1 MPFDTNLEASP
12 YFDDFDSSKDYYRI
26 LFKPATA
33 VQVREVNQLQ
43 AILANQTEQF
53 GDHILKAGTIVDGCD
68 FSFKSQMDYAK
79 ILDTTVNGEAVNV
92 LKLNGLFLKGL
103 TNKKR
108 AQVTHIEDGNEG
120 DGINLKTLYINYT
133 DERDATSEN
142 QTFVQGETLEV
153 YATDDRL
160 WGFNVVGGGNVQAF
174 SNTDAIA
181 ILSAIEIEVVA
192 GASNDWANSF
202 VSGERLQN
210 SDSSIDVFL
219 TTDDGT
225 VSGEPAFY
233 VATEAE
239 TAILRIKPNPAKQF
253 GTNIDVNSWNIPD
266 GTVLTSATSGNEF
279 RVIRSIGSGATA
291 SVLTTAAGQI
301 NKIEISTGGSEYTTP
316 PHVSIYSLAASQSNV
331 QNLLINPQ
339 MYYQRVRIADSINF
353 QNPIGVGYGMSIQS
367 GKIYQ
372 KGLFLNVLAQ
382 FTMVDKYSNTPDAI
396 SVGFNSTESI
406 VNVFTDGTLYDNA
419 AGFLNQSAPGADRL
433 KLSPVL
439 VTKTETQ
446 AIETA
451 DFFPIVK
458 FSEGRPYDQQK
469 ETQYDKLGDMIA
481 QRTYEESGNYVLD
494 PFEAT
499 TSSALAM
506 ANTDTHFRVVI
517 DPGHAYINGFRI
529 QTEQNFAKEV
539 QKGTDTFNQKLIGKD
554 AAYGSYIRVHQ
565 LAGVHSFKNN
575 QQVQLH
581 RLTRNFINNYDYDGG
596 SGTGNTVSTAT
607 MSGNDQI
614 GTARIRNIIHE
625 RGIQGTS
632 NAVYRIYLYD
642 IQMNPG
648 RSFSLV
654 RSIFSP
660 SDNGSEEGVA
670 DILRDVAINV
680 LSDLKRASTD
690 GSTVDY
696 ANKRI
701 AVLHEAKSDTLVFN
715 TGRPAKAFTNYSYI
729 YRSSSS
735 ATYADLNGKISV
747 SSDGGTE
754 YTFPYISN
762 LSSSEENDLIIV
774 PTGDVS
780 LSTATYTGVGLTKN
794 GTKITINSSTPSADV
809 TNDFRIGDWLKDAQ
823 GNVCQITSII
833 SSNVFNI
840 RTNSGFGDTATSQ
853 TFTRFFPKDIPVD
866 LSQRSTMY
874 ANVSSDSLSMDIYL
888 GDPVVN
894 TNPFTV
900 TFDQKATNV
909 RSTLTVNRNQVV
921 KLSSGGTYP
930 KCLGVPGIFRLRA
943 VYDSADKSGTDI
955 TDEFYIDH
963 NQNENYYGLGYL
975 YRTELSNGSTSLTSG
990 TICVEFDCLSEG
1002 SHGLKIIDSYNIDDE
1017 TTLAAMTTGIHTLE
1031 IPEMIGESG
1040 AYYDMRE
1047 CLDFRPFATATA
1059 TLTNDPNSATIN
1071 PTETIAFGNGPFKI
1085 PKPQSDIKFDLE
1097 FYKQRNDEISIKSD
1111 GSFEINTDGVDLNN
1125 KNNPNK
1131 IALYN
1136 LAVAA
1141 YPSIPSVLSGSIREI
1156 VDTKVINNVTSNRRL
1171 RRYSNKLNKLDNTPR
1186 VYTMNEIARLENR
1199 IKALEYNQNLSE
1211 LENDTTK
1218 RSIQSSVDSTIDR
1231 FKFGFF
1237 VDNFENYK
1245 HTATTN
1251 PYHTASIYEYVL
1263 QPAMGTVNLD
1273 FRLSDS
1279 STKFLNGD
1287 TAVFPNTR
1295 RQLVSQT
1302 IATHGPVI
1310 IIPEPPQIKEIC
1322 RFETNRNRKNVGDK
1336 VSTYSTLERVWE
1348 EFTFEAADRSDGV
1361 VRFVELKF
1369 VNPDGGIAYE
1379 IIQSKT
1385 DPTSNRPETGN
1396 SVWAPTNTLGGT
1408 NQLTS
1413 AEAIE
1418 LYNKRYPVKSRH
1430 TSVYP
1435 ASVNPWFTAGTTQS
1449 FNVVLGNVTGTPTAV
1464 YRGFKGAGKIRFA
1477 YNFNLGKYI
1486 TVRVHKK
1493 KEVFNFEICYPSIEV
1508 EDTIYDQGAGTYVQ
1522 EPPAVCAKG
1531 TFKYNRCRG
1540 TTRLTYVCD
1549 GFGGFEVGKTEPN
1562 STQCGYT
1569 TFTVDTDLD
1578 PVAQFKCPPAG
1589 TAAGEPRC
1597 SGFNQYLYEYTG
1609 KFKNNDSYTSLADCG
1624 LKITNVVRNSE
1635 ECGYTDPDVDCDLMD
1650 PDTNE
1655 GDGYGTVPVDTNTPD
1670 DGCVPGVDE
1679 HCPIEDTT
1687 PPTTPVTGGTDST
1700 VDPGNDDDSVNTN
1713 NTTPPITTGGY
1724 GGGTRLNPVYTSIF
1738 NNFTA
1743 GFGDNNP
1750 IVRPSPGGNDNTD
1763 DNTITPPTSGYGTQ
1777 PPYNP
1782 PARPIHTRRRYPR
1795 RTRR

>member
-12 YFDDFDSSKDYYRI
+12 YFDDFDRSKDYYRI

-43 AILANQTEQF
+43 SILADQAEQF

-79 ILDTTVNGEAVNV
+79 ILDTTVNGEAVDIT
-92 LKLNGLFLKGL
+92 KLNGLFVKGL
-103 TNKKR
+103 SNKKR
-108 AQVTHIEDGNEG
+108 AQIFHVEDGNEG
-120 DGINLKTLYINYT
+120 DGINLKTLYVNYT
-133 DERDATSEN
+133 DERDTTSEN

-160 WGFNVVGGGNVQAF
+160 WGFNVVGGGNVTAF

-181 ILSAIEIEVVA
+181 IVSAIEIEVVA
-192 GASNDWANSF
+192 GASNDWANNF
-202 VSGERLQN
+202 VSGEQLQN
-210 SDSSIDVFL
+210 ADGTIDVFL

-225 VSGEPAFY
+225 IDGEPAFY
-233 VATEAE
+233 VETESE

-253 GTNIDVNSWNIPD
+253 GAGIDVNSWNIPD
-266 GTVLTSATSGNEF
+266 GTILTSATSANEF

-291 SVLTTAAGQI
+291 SVLTTSAGQI

-316 PHVSIYSLAASQSNV
+316 PHVSIYSIAATQQNV
-331 QNLLINPQ
+331 TGLLINPQ
-339 MYYQRVRIADSINF
+339 MYYQRVRIADTANF
-353 QNPIGVGYGMSIQS
+353 TNPIGVGFGMSIQS

-382 FTMVDKYSNTPDAI
+382 FTMIDKYSNTPDAI

-433 KLSPVL
+433 KLTPVL
-439 VTKTETQ
+439 VTKTEAE

-481 QRTYEESGNYVLD
+481 QRTYEESGNYILD

-506 ANTDTHFRVVI
+506 ANTNTHFRVVI

-539 QKGTDTFNQKLIGKD
+539 EKGTDTFNQTNIGTD
-554 AAYGSYIRVHQ
+554 AAYGSYVRVHQ

-575 QQVQLH
+575 QLVKLH
-581 RLTRNFINNYDYDGG
+581 RLAANFINNYDYDGG
-596 SGTGNTVSTAT
+596 SGSGNTVSTAT
-607 MSGNDQI
+607 MSGNDEI
-614 GTARIRNIIHE
+614 GTARIRSITHE
-625 RGIQGTS
+625 RGIQGTE

-654 RSIFSP
+654 RSIYSP
-660 SDNGSEEGVA
+660 SDSGSEDGVA

-680 LSDLKRASTD
+680 LPDLKRAAAD
-690 GSTVDY
+690 GSTIDY
-696 ANKRI
+696 ANKKI
-701 AVLHEAKSDTLVFN
+701 AVLQQAKSESLVFN
-715 TGRPAKAFTNYSYI
+715 TGRPAKAFTNFSYI
-729 YRSSSS
+729 FRS
-735 ATYADLNGKISV
+735 TDDNLYADNNGIISV
-747 SSDGGTE
+747 PSVNGTQ
-754 YTFPYISN
+754 YTFPYIES
-762 LSSSEENDLIIV
+762 LSDAEENDLIIV
-774 PTGDVS
+774 PTGDVP
-780 LSTATYTGVGLTKN
+780 LSSATYTAVGLTVN
-794 GTKITINSSTPSADV
+794 GTKVTIDSSTPSADV
-809 TNDFRIGDWLKDAQ
+809 TNDFRVGDWLKDVD

-833 SSNVFNI
+833 SSNVFRM
-840 RTNSGFGDTATSQ
+840 RTNSGFGTTTSGQ
-853 TFTRFFPKDIPVD
+853 TFTRFFPKDIPID
-866 LSQRSTMY
+866 LNQRTTMY
-874 ANVSSDSLSMDIYL
+874 ANVATDGLTMDIFL
-888 GDPVVN
+888 GDPVTN

-900 TFDQKATNV
+900 TFDQKATNE

-921 KLSSGGTYP
+921 KLTGALSGEFP

-963 NQNENYYGLGYL
+963 NQNESYYGLGYL
-975 YRTELSNGSTSLTSG
+975 YRTELSTNNSAITSN

-1017 TTLAAMTTGIHTLE
+1017 TELASMTTGIHTLE

-1040 AYYDMRE
+1040 AYYDLRE
-1047 CLDFRPFATATA
+1047 CLDFRPFAVATA
-1059 TLTNDPNSATIN
+1059 TLTDDPNSATTD
-1071 PTETIAFGNGPFKI
+1071 PTETISFGSGPFKI

-1097 FYKQRNDEISIKSD
+1097 FYKRRNDEITIKSD
-1111 GSFEINTDGVDLNN
+1111 GSFSINTDGTDLNN
-1125 KNNPNK
+1125 QSNPNK
-1131 IALYN
+1131 ITLYT
-1136 LAVAA
+1136 LSVAP
-1141 YPSIPSVLSGSIREI
+1141 YPSIPTVLSGSIREI

-1171 RRYSNKLNKLDNTPR
+1171 KRYSNQLAKVDNTPR

-1218 RSIQSSVDSTIDR
+1218 RSIQSSVDSTIER

-1251 PYHTASIYEYVL
+1251 PYYNASIYEYVL
-1263 QPAMGTVNLD
+1263 QPAMGSVNLD
-1273 FRLSDS
+1273 FRLSDT
-1279 STKFLNGD
+1279 STKLLSGD

-1310 IIPEPPQIKEIC
+1310 IVPEPPKIKEVC
-1322 RFETNRNRKNVGDK
+1322 RFESNRNRKNVGDK
-1336 VSTYSTLERVWE
+1336 VSSYSTLERVWE
-1348 EFTFEAADRSDGV
+1348 EFTFEAADRSDDV

-1369 VNPDGGIAYE
+1369 FNPDGGIAYE
-1379 IIQSKT
+1379 IIQSNT
-1385 DPTSNRPETGN
+1385 DPTANRPERGN
-1396 SVWAPTNTLGGT
+1396 IVWAPTNTLGGT
-1408 NQLTS
+1408 NNLQS
-1413 AEAIE
+1413 SEAIE
-1418 LYNKRYPVKSRH
+1418 LYNKRYPVKKNF

-1435 ASVNPWFTAGTTQS
+1435 ASVNPWFTTPTNDS
-1449 FNVVLGNVTGTPTAV
+1449 FTVVLGNVGGTPSTS
-1464 YRGFKGAGKIRFA
+1464 YKGFKGAGKIRFA

-1493 KEVFNFEICYPSIEV
+1493 KETFNFEICYPAIEV
-1508 EDTIYDQGAGTYVQ
+1508 EDTIYDSGSGTYTQ
-1522 EPPAVCAKG
+1522 TPPPVCAKG

-1540 TTRLTYVCD
+1540 TTRITYVCD
-1549 GFGGFEVGKTEPN
+1549 GFGGIEVGKTEPN
-1562 STQCGYT
+1562 SPICGYT
-1569 TFTVDTDLD
+1569 TVVTPPDNPPDV
-1578 PVAQFKCPPAG
+1578 FKCPPAG
-1589 TAAGEPRC
+1589 RPAGEPRC

-1609 KFKNNDSYTSLADCG
+1609 KFKNGEGLSYTSLADCQ
-1624 LKITNVVRNSE
+1624 LRIANVVRNSAD
-1635 ECGYTDPDVDCDLMD
+1635 CGYTPPDDNPDCDD
-1650 PDTNE
+1650 SET
-1655 GDGYGTVPVDTNTPD
+1655 GYGTTPVDTTTID
-1670 DGCVPGVDE
+1670 DGCVPVQDP
-1679 HCPIEDTT
+1679 HCPIEDNGGNGGNQPGTDNTQPGTDTIGDSTGPGLT
-1687 PPTTPVTGGTDST
+1687 PPDST
-1700 VDPGNDDDSVNTN
+1700 G
-1713 NTTPPITTGGY
+1713 GGY
-1724 GGGTRLNPVYTSIF
+1724 GGGGSQSPVSVSIF
-1738 NNFTA
+1738 NNLPNNFR
-1743 GFGDNNP
+1743 DNNA
-1750 IVRPSPGGNDNTD
+1750 IVRPVAGGNDNTD
-1763 DNTITPPTSGYGTQ
+1763 DSTITPPIPGYGAT
-1777 PPYNP
+1777 PPFKTP
-1782 PARPIHTRRRYPR
+1782 TVPINIRRRWPRTRRR
-1795 RTRR
+1795 